1 SSGSSQPGGLGRAAG
16 SVRDHPAHQGRFALM
31 TQVMAAGQSR
41 TWRIPV
47 VGDAQVAASLFLDRT
62 LRFPGIQVGKRTFH
76 VSACPELAAGIIKE
90 RGSIECRLDAA
101 SQSEAET
108 IQIIVEKASIDAL
121 SSDGADETV
130 ALIIAIGANPT
141 SGLSGDDD
149 SRLPAMLRR
158 LAETRQ

>member
-1 SSGSSQPGGLGRAAG
+1 
-16 SVRDHPAHQGRFALM
+16 
-31 TQVMAAGQSR
+31 
-41 TWRIPV
+41 
-47 VGDAQVAASLFLDRT
+47 
-62 LRFPGIQVGKRTFH
+62 
-76 VSACPELAAGIIKE
+76 E

-158 LAETRQ
+158 LAETRQHALEPAGFPVFIVRTPIRPEGHHAVGDVVQEGLAKEPGLANDSSARFIDIHIEGVETGEQADNEIAGLFSRVLGTGLDY